1 MMRGQFI
8 MVYLI
13 NLIYTIII
21 IKNGLRGVLDSSRNM
36 ALGYTDRT
44 MPCRPGF
51 HTASVFF
58 SAHTF
63 GLPCEQHVVR
73 KEAIHAG
80 QSFID
85 QLQQNIQ

>member
-44 MPCRPGF
+44 MTWDSYC
-51 HTASVFF
+51 
-58 SAHTF
+58 
-63 GLPCEQHVVR
+63 
-73 KEAIHAG
+73 
-80 QSFID
+80 
-85 QLQQNIQ
+85 